1 MSLLKTGDFDDLMNE
16 QDNEGNTALHLAALH
31 GHVGILKM
39 LAKHKTVDNGTIN
52 NLAMTAVDI
61 IQSSTE
67 LNKYNKVVMTS
78 ILELK
83 GAQPS
88 MERRIFGKKR
98 ISQLGPEMSF
108 QSTELQVQVAAK
120 HGPSRITSNEKNQ
133 YLAAAIVDQEL
144 ELEHSNH
151 SSRQTKNLAQ
161 VNLIVATI
169 IASITFAAAITM
181 PGGYK
186 DNTGIP
192 ILNEKPHFRYF
203 LAFNSLAF
211 GLSASSMSIHFIFPL
226 CSKILGDIN
235 YSYPSALLV
244 FLADCSIF
252 SSVLAFVA
260 TTNAVLREK
269 GISLPANIALCSFYI
284 PIVFFGIQIVG
295 IWGSRSATFTH
306 FASPKTWDEIACQTG
321 LQK

>member
-1 MSLLKTGDFDDLMNE
+1 MQNHDFPLTLILMSLA
-16 QDNEGNTALHLAALH
+16 Q
-31 GHVGILKM
+31 
-39 LAKHKTVDNGTIN
+39 
-52 NLAMTAVDI
+52 
-61 IQSSTE
+61 
-67 LNKYNKVVMTS
+67 VVMTS

-88 MERRIFGKKR
+88 LERRIFGKKR
-98 ISQLGPEMSF
+98 ISQLGRPEMSS

-133 YLAAAIVDQEL
+133 YLAAATVDQEL
-144 ELEHSNH
+144 ELEHSDH
-151 SSRQTKNLAQ
+151 SSRQSKNLAQ

-186 DNTGIP
+186 DETGIP

-260 TTNAVLREK
+260 ATNAVLREK
-269 GISLPANIALCSFYI
+269 GISLPANIALCSFYV
-284 PIVFFGIQIVG
+284 PIVFFGIQIG
-295 IWGSRSATFTH
+295 ITVVRRSKVH
-306 FASPKTWDEIACQTG
+306 IQP
-321 LQK
+321 

>member
-1 MSLLKTGDFDDLMNE
+1 
-16 QDNEGNTALHLAALH
+16 
-31 GHVGILKM
+31 
-39 LAKHKTVDNGTIN
+39 
-52 NLAMTAVDI
+52 
-61 IQSSTE
+61 
-67 LNKYNKVVMTS
+67 MTS

-88 MERRIFGKKR
+88 LERRIFGKKR
-98 ISQLGPEMSF
+98 ISQLGPEMSS

-120 HGPSRITSNEKNQ
+120 HGPSRITSNEKTQ

-144 ELEHSNH
+144 QLEHSNN
-151 SSRQTKNLAQ
+151 STSRQTKNLAQ

-181 PGGYK
+181 PGGYEDK
-186 DNTGIP
+186 TGIP
-192 ILNEKPHFRYF
+192 ILNKKPHFRYF

-260 TTNAVLREK
+260 ATNAVLREK
-269 GISLPANIALCSFYI
+269 GISLPANIALCSFYA
-284 PIVFFGIQIVG
+284 PIVFFGIEIG
-295 IWGSRSATFTH
+295 ITVVRRSKVH
-306 FASPKTWDEIACQTG
+306 IQP
-321 LQK
+321 